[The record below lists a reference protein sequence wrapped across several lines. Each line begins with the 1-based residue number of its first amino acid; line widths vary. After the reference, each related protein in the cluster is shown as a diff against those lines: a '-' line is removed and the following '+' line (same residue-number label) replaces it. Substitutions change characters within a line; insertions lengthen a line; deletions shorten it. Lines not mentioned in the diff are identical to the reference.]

1 MKRDYT
7 KAIVWITLTIVTYL
21 IWGTIYKLIF

>member
-7 KAIVWITLTIVTYL
+7 KAVVWIGLALITIA
-21 IWGTIYKLIF
+21 IWATIYNLIF

>member
-7 KAIVWITLTIVTYL
+7 KAVVWATLLIVTAL
-21 IWGTIYKLIF
+21 IWGTIYKLLT

>member
-7 KAIVWITLTIVTYL
+7 KAIVWVGLALITFV
-21 IWGTIYKLIF
+21 IWITIYNLIF